1 MLLCLWYG
9 PRVCNEILL
18 LLLLKQDLTAGTFLL
33 RCSYS
38 LFACLGWTHRGHV
51 KGGMS
56 WGTMKHMEGFV
67 SYAKAILMKYKPRNN
82 APTITAVDYG
92 HTRAFNSGGR
102 MKKL

>member
-1 MLLCLWYG
+1 
-9 PRVCNEILL
+9 
-18 LLLLKQDLTAGTFLL
+18 
-33 RCSYS
+33 
-38 LFACLGWTHRGHV
+38 
-51 KGGMS
+51 
-56 WGTMKHMEGFV
+56 MKHMEGFV